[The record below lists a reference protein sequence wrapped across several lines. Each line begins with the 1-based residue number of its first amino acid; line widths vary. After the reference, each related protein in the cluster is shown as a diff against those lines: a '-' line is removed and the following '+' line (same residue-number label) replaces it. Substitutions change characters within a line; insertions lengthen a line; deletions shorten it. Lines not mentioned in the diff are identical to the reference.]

1 MTPLLLVA
9 KWRRWL
15 LLTASGAA
23 AAAGVAS
30 GLVSFVI
37 ARLLDASPPQA
48 RVLAVVVGVLAA
60 VWDLARRLKGPLSA
74 DRVALWLEER
84 SPSLQYALVSALGLS
99 SVPPRLAQAIE
110 RVDVARPARRAVIRT
125 LVPPLAALALAVILA
140 TLQRSDAGAALLA
153 PVAERVRT
161 GESNALANV
170 RVTVFPPAY
179 ARRPVVRLVSPDVIR
194 ALTGS
199 RITVEGRAPDAG
211 DSAAVAVSLDSSAL
225 MLSSGEGQWRAA
237 LAVPRAPAVLTL
249 RHGVHARL
257 IAIEPVA
264 DSLPAVALTSPSRD
278 TVLRVPEGQ
287 FALRARAEDDHGLTS
302 SAFEYIVSSGQ
313 GEIFTFSSGTLGA
326 QRPAGNRVAELSAT
340 LDLAALA
347 LKPGDVVHLRAV
359 ARDANAVSGPGIGA
373 SDTRTFRVA
382 RAGEYDSI
390 AVEAAPPPEED
401 KTLLSQRMLI
411 NLTETLVRRSPR
423 LSRDAIVSESRR
435 IARDQARLRK
445 EVSDLVFSRLGDDVS
460 GEHFHGDGHQH
471 TPDQQV
477 QGPLTPAQ
485 LLAAAERAT
494 EIHTEAT
501 DFAEDETPVVAINR
515 PLLEAYNA
523 MWDAG
528 RELEGGAPRRA
539 LPPMYAA
546 LAAIQK
552 ARAAE
557 RLYLRGV
564 PPRVVVDLQRVRL
577 QGTERGS
584 DAVRVSRP
592 PVDAARREALERLH
606 RSLGVSS
613 GSAAADSLLLI
624 RLSLVGEWPAAAATF
639 DALIADVRAGRDAT
653 ASVLAVRR
661 ALDGATA
668 VRDSLSVWSLV
679 P

>member
-1 MTPLLLVA
+1 MTPMLLVA
-9 KWRRWL
+9 RWRRRL
-15 LLTASGAA
+15 LFTVIVAA
-23 AAAGVAS
+23 AALGVAA
-30 GLVSFVI
+30 GLAAFVV
-37 ARLLDASPPQA
+37 ASLLDGSLRQA
-48 RVLAVVVGVLAA
+48 AVLGGVVGAVVLAA
-60 VWDLARRLKGPLSA
+60 DLARRLNGPLTA
-74 DRVALWLEER
+74 GRVALWLEER
-84 SPSLQYALVSALGLS
+84 APALQYALVSALGRPV
-99 SVPPRLAQAIE
+99 VPRRLGAAIG
-110 RVDVARPARRAVIRT
+110 RVDVGRPARRAVIRT
-125 LVPPLAALALAVILA
+125 LAVPVIALALALIVA
-140 TLQRSDAGAALLA
+140 VYQRSDVGAALLT
-153 PVAERVRT
+153 PIAEGARP
-161 GESNALANV
+161 GESSPLAII
-170 RVTVFPPAY
+170 RVTVAPPAY
-179 ARRPVVRLVSPDVIR
+179 TRQSATRLENPDVIP

-199 RITVEGRAPDAG
+199 RITVAGRLPHPA
-211 DSAAVAVSLDSSAL
+211 DSAVVQVELDSSAVPL
-225 MLSSGEGQWRAA
+225 RLDGGEWRAVL
-237 LAVPRAPAVLTL
+237 LAPRATSVLRL
-249 RHGVHARL
+249 RHGERARL
-257 IAIEPVA
+257 IAIEPYP
-264 DSLPAVALTSPSRD
+264 DSLPAVSLRLPVRD
-278 TVLRVPEGQ
+278 TVLRTPEGR
-287 FALRARAEDDHGLTS
+287 FALQARAEDDHGLTS
-302 SAFEYIVSSGQ
+302 AAFEYIVSSGQ
-313 GEIFTFSSGTLGA
+313 GELFTFTTGSLGA
-326 QRPAGNRVAELSAT
+326 LRPGGRRVADMSAS

-359 ARDANAVSGPGIGA
+359 ARDANTVSGPGIGA

-423 LSRDAIVSESRR
+423 LRREEIVSESRR

-471 TPDQQV
+471 AADQQI
-477 QGPLTPAQ
+477 QGPLTPEQ
-485 LLAAAERAT
+485 LLAAAQRAT
-494 EIHTEAT
+494 EIHNEAT

-528 RELEGGAPRRA
+528 RELDAGAPRRA

-577 QGTERGS
+577 QATERGS
-584 DAVRVSRP
+584 DAFRRSQG
-592 PVDAARREALERLH
+592 PVGVARREAMERLH
-606 RSLGVSS
+606 RALTTMD

-624 RLSLVGEWPAAAATF
+624 RLSLVGEWPAVAAAF

-653 ASVLAVRR
+653 PSVLAVRR
-661 ALDGATA
+661 ALDGATT
-668 VRDSLSVWSLV
+668 VRDSLPAWGPVR
-679 P
+679 